1 MFDIHCH
8 AMNPLWIMFINRNY
22 ERFRVINIKIYIS
35 LGLVILKPSQYY
47 CKFKRI
53 GMENT
58 SSVSIFIIFDINNIK
73 LRL

>member
-1 MFDIHCH
+1 
-8 AMNPLWIMFINRNY
+8 MNPLWIMFINRNY

-35 LGLVILKPSQYY
+35 LGLVILK
-47 CKFKRI
+47 RI

-73 LRL
+73 LRIKQVDMHVLQEPKF